1 MKGSSSP
8 WTSPAIVPLLGLL
21 LLADLVGLPLH
32 EGFRLSHG
40 LRVAF
45 DVDMVPGLAD
55 NRQIVRVDDRM
66 YDPLDFLDLFLD
78 VSC

>member
-1 MKGSSSP
+1 MTP
-8 WTSPAIVPLLGLL
+8 WTSWTSSWTCPAEE
-21 LLADLVGLPLH
+21 LALDLVGLLLH

-45 DVDMVPGLAD
+45 HVDMVPGLAD

-66 YDPLDFLDLFLD
+66 YERL
-78 VSC
+78 